1 MNLGPAPVTS
11 SGYTVESAVADLW
24 PTLRIAAITD
34 SVRTSV
40 VDAVPWLAKG
50 IVNKYWSNIVDK
62 FGPRLLKLAIE
73 LAVLGLAPWLLPF
86 IDKLWNFLESTVKDE
101 FMIKL
106 EKARSLLKTS
116 PAMMSSEIT
125 DAAAQMQFVGVEIDR
140 TQIMK
145 SQSWPTTP

>member
-1 MNLGPAPVTS
+1 MYLGPAPG

-24 PTLRIAAITD
+24 PTLRLAAITD

-50 IVNKYWSNIVDK
+50 IISKYWINIVDK

-86 IDKLWNFLESTVKDE
+86 IDKLWNFLESTIKDE
-101 FMIKL
+101 FMVKL
-106 EKARSLLKTS
+106 EKARSLLQTS
-116 PAMMSSEIT
+116 PAMMSREIT
-125 DAAAQMQFVGVEIDR
+125 DAANEMQFAGLAVDT

-145 SQSWPTTP
+145 